1 MSYTG
6 MKALFVRVIPDIGSR
21 ARDKGHEQSRIL
33 PGATTGH

>member
-6 MKALFVRVIPDIGSR
+6 MKALFVRLIPDNGSR
-21 ARDKGHEQSRIL
+21 ARDTGHEQSGIL